1 MIEYG
6 WREPRFV
13 LSGFRGD
20 IDGGITAHDG
30 SPQMARLK
38 PQAGSELIEFA
49 VVLPLLLILMFGIVD
64 FSLALY
70 DKAVVTN
77 ASREGAR
84 AAIVATNPRPDLT
97 AIQGVVANYCQTYLV
112 NFGGAAPVVTA
123 SGLGGGSGS
132 PLTVQVQYFYNFAV
146 ISRLIPSLGSLNLT
160 STTVMR
166 LE

>member
-1 MIEYG
+1 M
-6 WREPRFV
+6 V
-13 LSGFRGD
+13 
-20 IDGGITAHDG
+20 
-30 SPQMARLK
+30 RLK
-38 PQAGSELIEFA
+38 ARAGSELIEFA

-84 AAIVATNPRPDLT
+84 AGIVATTPRPDLT
-97 AIQGVVANYCQTYLV
+97 AVQGVVSDYCSTYLI
-112 NFGGAAPVVTA
+112 NFGGAAPVTTA
-123 SGLGGGSGS
+123 SGIGGGSGS
-132 PLTVQVQYFYNFAV
+132 PLTVQVQYYYNFAV
-146 ISRLIPSLGSLNLT
+146 ISKLIPSLGSLNLT